1 MLARSLP
8 RDHTPR
14 PRILAVNHSTVIAT
28 IVAVAVQALP
38 VAQAGAASHTTEPP
52 ATTAPVAAA
61 PLASVVVLPP
71 QLGVETDVLLLQR
84 LTSELRAGLTRGRLA
99 VIEPGADVPTPCD
112 RACLARLRAETG
124 GDYVLRTAVA
134 IDDRDYVIRLEL
146 VDITTGELLADSET
160 RCDLCGLR
168 EFGAVVA
175 DQGALLRA
183 KIEGLRRPPPAV
195 IITTDPPGALIT
207 IDGVAIGASP
217 IERVLVAGKHRV
229 RANLTGYVAD
239 ERDVELVP
247 GVRETLRL
255 PLRRDPRALRL
266 RAVGWTAL
274 FTGLPVMGA
283 GVGLLAIA
291 GNDVRDPCTGDDR
304 DDQGDCRYVYTT
316 TPGGAALLATG
327 AVLGVLG
334 AILLARTRDR
344 GRGRRVQATFSPG
357 GAGLVGSF

>member
-1 MLARSLP
+1 MLARRP

-28 IVAVAVQALP
+28 IVAIAVQALP
-38 VAQAGAASHTTEPP
+38 VAHAGAASPTTEPP
-52 ATTAPVAAA
+52 AATVAPA

-71 QLGVETDVLLLQR
+71 QLGVETDVLLLER

-99 VIEPGADVPTPCD
+99 VIEPGAEVPSPCD

-344 GRGRRVQATFSPG
+344 GRGRRVQTTFSPG
-357 GAGLVGSF
+357 GAGLIGSF